1 MPLPHPPPP
10 HPEIYPLGEFV
21 WSGSGKKSNNNTA
34 VFFPRLL
41 MVILA
46 PRKFFLCL
54 QKVKTI
60 SSFLHYRNHPLSSSS
75 SLSPPTLETFM
86 HALTK
91 WTARQW
97 RLIYSNKKYKKTRE
111 IQAKWPNRAT
121 TSFLQ
126 GSSSSFH
133 RWFSVCIPFSSIP
146 SYGTQTKAFFFS
158 RIPFL

>member
-1 MPLPHPPPP
+1 
-10 HPEIYPLGEFV
+10 
-21 WSGSGKKSNNNTA
+21 
-34 VFFPRLL
+34 

-54 QKVKTI
+54 QMVKTI

-75 SLSPPTLETFM
+75 SLSPPTLEILI

-121 TSFLQ
+121 TSFRQ

-146 SYGTQTKAFFFS
+146 SYGTQTKAFFFQDTLLVETILTCECVFS
-158 RIPFL
+158 CVSTTSLTNSIKILRFKGLFMVESALR